1 LFAPSLDKTAFN
13 DISEARKFALEKR
26 LNENIYKIEDKGIND
41 DERNK
46 LQWEIEKIEKS
57 LINYDYLQLEQI
69 DVQEIQL

>member
-1 LFAPSLDKTAFN
+1 TAFN

>member
-1 LFAPSLDKTAFN
+1 ALDKTAFN

>member
-1 LFAPSLDKTAFN
+1 
-13 DISEARKFALEKR
+13 KFALEKR